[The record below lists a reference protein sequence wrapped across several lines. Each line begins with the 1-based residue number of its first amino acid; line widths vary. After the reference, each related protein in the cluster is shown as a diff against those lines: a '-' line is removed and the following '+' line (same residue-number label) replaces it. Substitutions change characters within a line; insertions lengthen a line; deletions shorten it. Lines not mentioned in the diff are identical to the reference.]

1 MHFLSLGRPVF
12 IDGEEVV
19 VVRDLVGT
27 PQAGGKDTEV
37 YSQVEGKGSDGR
49 PPIYVAESDLGR
61 LRESYPSINVYGL
74 WQILFHN
81 RAVEFGGRLITY
93 KLNETGGMYLIME
106 SGGDLNDPSRIAH
119 SGEYFDN
126 YSVDFIENDLT
137 AAINIEVDI
146 TTLRLPHQP
155 AYTRLELTEKKK
167 SETNRR
173 WWVVAALCSLIV
185 VAAGA
190 ANYYLSTIYQSRM
203 ADYSTK
209 RTLIDELNS
218 RVRTLSQERLIKRPD
233 DAATLS
239 QIYKLFELYPKT
251 WTPQIE
257 SDQKIGFKGEHLLI
271 TPKKADL
278 DPSKYIRGV
287 QTELQPDLSYK
298 VTITPIEPGE
308 AVDAE
313 GGAEQ

>member
-126 YSVDFIENDLT
+126 YSVDFIENDLA
-137 AAINIEVDI
+137 AAINIDVDI
-146 TTLRLPHQP
+146 TTLRLPPQP
-155 AYTRLELTEKKK
+155 AYTRVELTEKKK
-167 SETNRR
+167 SENQRR
-173 WWVVAALCSLIV
+173 WIVVAGLCGLLV

-190 ANYYLSTIYQSRM
+190 TNYGMSTVYKSRM
-203 ADYSTK
+203 ADYTTK
-209 RTLIDELNS
+209 RALIEELNG
-218 RVRTLSQERLIKRPD
+218 RVKTLSQERLLKRPD
-233 DAATLS
+233 DSVTLS
-239 QIYKLFELYPKT
+239 QMFKVFELYPNT
-251 WTPQIE
+251 RTPTLE
-257 SDQKIGFKGEHLLI
+257 NDLKIGFAGEHILV
-271 TPKKADL
+271 TPPNAPD
-278 DPSKYIRGV
+278 DPSKFVRGTV
-287 QTELQPDLSYK
+287 TDLQPDLSYK
-298 VTITPIEPGE
+298 VTLTPLESGE
-308 AVDAE
+308 GVDAE
-313 GGAEQ
+313 EESEE